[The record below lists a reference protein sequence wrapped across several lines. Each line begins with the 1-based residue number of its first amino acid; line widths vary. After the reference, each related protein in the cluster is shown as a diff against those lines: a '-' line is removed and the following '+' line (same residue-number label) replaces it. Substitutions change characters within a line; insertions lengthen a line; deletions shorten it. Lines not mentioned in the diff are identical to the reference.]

1 MKSSGQMSIA
11 KFFQEGFPVGWAG
24 LLFLAGI
31 IPVQPFVMLGY
42 SGMNLMAVGALAMAA
57 AKAAL
62 QGFSMLI
69 SKMIDLYYPSLS
81 FYSAFFK
88 YNPWYVFDIVQMF
101 SPKFAEEGFKTPFF
115 HTSVGG
121 EGGTGVINGTMLGL
135 IVSLLSA
142 GCYTLIQ
149 KLPKEVLA
157 TAKPTLDLVFLGI
170 GSVGALSAGGLG
182 AAMVL
187 PELMKSAK
195 GSLGEIKSAVAA
207 PASGAASAPSAPAA
221 ASGAVAVAPKPA
233 SGPAPSQPQ
242 KGGGLG
248 NPGSVIPDLRQIASS
263 MLGPAIAGDPMPYQ
277 SKILN
282 GGGRRSAAAG
292 PTDGE
297 MLLFLGSLAV
307 VAVGGL
313 TLAAVR
319 AKAIPGESVESSE

>member
-31 IPVQPFVMLGY
+31 IPIQPFVMLGY

-157 TAKPTLDLVFLGI
+157 TAKPTLDLVFMGI

-207 PASGAASAPSAPAA
+207 PAPSAAAASAPSTAPT
-221 ASGAVAVAPKPA
+221 

-263 MLGPAIAGDPMPYQ
+263 MLGPAIAGDPMPYH
-277 SKILN
+277 SRILN
-282 GGGRRSAAAG
+282 GGGRGAAKKG
-292 PTDGE
+292 EPTDGE

-319 AKAIPGESVESSE
+319 AKAIPGEPVESSE